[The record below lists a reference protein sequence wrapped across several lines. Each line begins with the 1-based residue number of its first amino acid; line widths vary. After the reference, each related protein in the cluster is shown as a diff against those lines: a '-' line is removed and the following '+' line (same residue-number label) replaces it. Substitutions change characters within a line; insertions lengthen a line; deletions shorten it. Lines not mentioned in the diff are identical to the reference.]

1 MCNGDKPNRI
11 GGDMPGRTDDEPER
25 RKWEPM
31 KSTVTAEQFD
41 STFDQ
46 GGDVTA
52 ALDVDKARRPG
63 QEQQPRRPGS

>member
-1 MCNGDKPNRI
+1 
-11 GGDMPGRTDDEPER
+11 
-25 RKWEPM
+25 M
-31 KSTVTAEQFD
+31 KAVMTAEQFD
-41 STFDQ
+41 ATFDQ

>member
-1 MCNGDKPNRI
+1 
-11 GGDMPGRTDDEPER
+11 
-25 RKWEPM
+25 M

>member
-1 MCNGDKPNRI
+1 MPARAGD
-11 GGDMPGRTDDEPER
+11 EHER
-25 RKWEPM
+25 RKWTAM
-31 KSTVTAEQFD
+31 KAVMTAEQFD
-41 STFDQ
+41 ATFDQ